1 MSRIL
6 RRPMFR
12 GGRVD
17 SRGTGI
23 TSGLGYNNGGR
34 VGYQGGGQ
42 IGGGSI
48 YGTPMGDRYGF
59 AQPQSFQEL
68 QIKEREKQ
76 KIKNTRPYLSEEEIE
91 DLYNQKQKTLE
102 DALTYGR
109 GIEEEGPGTYME
121 NIETDLGTLGSEGGR
136 DIFMSEQ
143 LEKSR
148 AKEKDLLEKGLI
160 ETPIIKGTQKIKEDE
175 TKKKQEELA
184 KLNNLL
190 NKKTTTSEFERY
202 FKEYLPV
209 IQEQLKP
216 DSDASKRAKF
226 LELAKVGLG
235 ILSQPGGQTIGEV
248 VGKAATPSIANLQN
262 LMAMDE
268 QALQAP
274 KLLALQAAMKRM
286 EGPTATQLGI
296 KADRIKS
303 IAEEIIK
310 RSTSNISAPA
320 SYKIADKLE
329 ELREKGS
336 PLYGKF
342 TDEIPKTKKDYPKK
356 GTGKHY
362 YYTLDGEL
370 KIFDSDTGEEFDIS
384 EVDIYK

>member
-12 GGRVD
+12 GGRVE

-59 AQPQSFQEL
+59 AQPQSFEEL

-184 KLNNLL
+184 KLNNLS
-190 NKKTTTSEFERY
+190 KKTATSEFERY

-296 KADRIKS
+296 EADRIKTV
-303 IAEEIIK
+303 AEQLVG
-310 RSTSNISAPA
+310 SGISADA
-320 SYKIADKLE
+320 SYKIAVQLDA
-329 ELREKGS
+329 LRQKGS
-336 PLYGKF
+336 PLSGKF
-342 TDEIPKTKKDYPKK
+342 NQEIPKTKKDYPKK

-362 YYTLDGEL
+362 YYTPSGEL
-370 KIFDSDTGEEFDIS
+370 KIFDSDTREEFDIS
-384 EVDIYK
+384 EVAIN

>member
-1 MSRIL
+1 
-6 RRPMFR
+6 MFR
-12 GGRVD
+12 GGRVE

-121 NIETDLGTLGSEGGR
+121 NIETDLSTLGSEGGR

-148 AKEKDLLEKGLI
+148 AKEKDLIEKGLI
-160 ETPIIKGTQKIKEDE
+160 ETPIIKE
-175 TKKKQEELA
+175 
-184 KLNNLL
+184 
-190 NKKTTTSEFERY
+190 
-202 FKEYLPV
+202 
-209 IQEQLKP
+209 
-216 DSDASKRAKF
+216 
-226 LELAKVGLG
+226 
-235 ILSQPGGQTIGEV
+235 
-248 VGKAATPSIANLQN
+248 TPS
-262 LMAMDE
+262 
-268 QALQAP
+268 
-274 KLLALQAAMKRM
+274 
-286 EGPTATQLGI
+286 GSGI
-296 KADRIKS
+296 M
-303 IAEEIIK
+303 
-310 RSTSNISAPA
+310 
-320 SYKIADKLE
+320 
-329 ELREKGS
+329 
-336 PLYGKF
+336 
-342 TDEIPKTKKDYPKK
+342 
-356 GTGKHY
+356 
-362 YYTLDGEL
+362 
-370 KIFDSDTGEEFDIS
+370 
-384 EVDIYK
+384 

>member
-1 MSRIL
+1 
-6 RRPMFR
+6 
-12 GGRVD
+12 
-17 SRGTGI
+17 
-23 TSGLGYNNGGR
+23 
-34 VGYQGGGQ
+34 
-42 IGGGSI
+42 
-48 YGTPMGDRYGF
+48 
-59 AQPQSFQEL
+59 
-68 QIKEREKQ
+68 
-76 KIKNTRPYLSEEEIE
+76 
-91 DLYNQKQKTLE
+91 
-102 DALTYGR
+102 
-109 GIEEEGPGTYME
+109 ME

-296 KADRIKS
+296 EADRIKTV
-303 IAEEIIK
+303 AEQLVG
-310 RSTSNISAPA
+310 SGISADA
-320 SYKIADKLE
+320 SYKIAVQLDA
-329 ELREKGS
+329 LRQKGS
-336 PLYGKF
+336 PLSGKF
-342 TDEIPKTKKDYPKK
+342 NQEIPKTKKDYPKK

-362 YYTLDGEL
+362 YYTPSGEL
-370 KIFDSDTGEEFDIS
+370 KIFDSDTREEFDIS
-384 EVDIYK
+384 EVDIN

>member
-12 GGRVD
+12 GGRVE

-91 DLYNQKQKTLE
+91 DLYNQKLKTLE

-184 KLNNLL
+184 KLNNLS
-190 NKKTTTSEFERY
+190 KQTATSEFERY

-370 KIFDSDTGEEFDIS
+370 KIFDSDTREQYDIS